1 MKLKK
6 YTVCLTMVL
15 MMSAVLTAC
24 NSGQPID
31 GDLSSQGENSG
42 EDTSIVQE
50 APETSPGI
58 AGIENVDLSEDT
70 SELAEAEEFMPS
82 AYEPAYSAESGQAYL
97 AIADSKWDVQYWGTA
112 TKDGY
117 MLAYN
122 AGIADIKGDG
132 YYVVSVSADTDGF
145 RFDMTG
151 DPKKDYTPEGLGY
164 LSVII
169 PDGEK
174 LYPGAVIS
182 IDSVAVDGTE
192 LELSAKN
199 YTISEDGEETKASL
213 YDSWVTKPPVESRT
227 PDGALYD
234 EDGDPLDIRKNYS
247 AQIVNLEDFETWKN
261 VEVRFIISG
270 TGKKNSSADAEPE
283 DGINPENLEN

>member
-1 MKLKK
+1 MKMKK
-6 YTVCLTMVL
+6 CVLYLTMVL
-15 MMSAVLTAC
+15 MLSAVLTAC
-24 NSGQPID
+24 NSGQSADENP
-31 GDLSSQGENSG
+31 SSQGENST
-42 EDTSIVQE
+42 EETNFVLE
-50 APETSPGI
+50 APETSPGV
-58 AGIENVDLSEDT
+58 AGIDNVDLTEDM
-70 SELAEAEEFMPS
+70 SDLADAAEFMPS
-82 AYEPAYSAESGQAYL
+82 AYEPTYSAEPGQAYL

-132 YYVVSVSADTDGF
+132 YYVVSVSADTEGF
-145 RFDMTG
+145 RYDMTG
-151 DPKKDYTPEGLGY
+151 DPKGDYTPEGLGY

-174 LYPGAVIS
+174 LYPNAVIS
-182 IDSVAVDGTE
+182 IDSVVVDGNE

-199 YTISEDGEETKASL
+199 YTISEDGEETKANL
-213 YDSWVTKPPVESRT
+213 YDSWVTNPPVESRT
-227 PDGALYD
+227 PDGSLYD
-234 EDGDPLDIRKNYS
+234 EDGDALDIRKSYS

-270 TGKKNSSADAEPE
+270 TGKENPASANPDA
-283 DGINPENLEN
+283 DPENQENDV